1 MEKSQMEIRR
11 ATLPGSYMFKIQK
24 FSLLSEFA
32 RMSNNMVQCFDSPE
46 FESDGH
52 KWRLSIYPNG
62 NKKLGVEDHVSAYL
76 VAADANIDSA
86 GINVTFKMFVYDH
99 IHDNFL
105 TVQDNEVRRFHGL
118 KKEWGFARLISLD
131 KFKDADNGYLV
142 NECCVF
148 GVEIF
153 VLTPGVRSGNMLMI
167 KEPSDGIFT
176 CQLDRFST
184 LSEVVSKEF
193 QVQGHGWKLEIFPK
207 GNSSGKGTHLSM
219 FIRPSGGSH
228 KLYIRCVLRVR
239 DQVDGKHCENT
250 LSYCFAEPYLG
261 YGFPKFISLSDL
273 KDKAKG
279 FILNGSLIAEVEVKL
294 ISKDASC

>member
-1 MEKSQMEIRR
+1 MEKSQIEIRR
-11 ATLPGSYMFKIQK
+11 ATLPGSYMFKIQT

-32 RMSNNMVQCFDSPE
+32 RMSDSKVQCFDSPE
-46 FESDGH
+46 FVSDGH

-62 NKKLGVEDHVSAYL
+62 NKKLEVEDHVSAYL
-76 VAADANIDSA
+76 VAADADIDSV
-86 GINVTFKMFVYDH
+86 INVTFKMFIYDH
-99 IHDNFL
+99 FNDNFL

-118 KKEWGFARLISLD
+118 KKEWGFDRLISLN
-131 KFKDADNGYLV
+131 KFKDVDNGYLV
-142 NECCVF
+142 NDCCVF

-153 VLTPGVRSGNMLMI
+153 VIPSVVRSGNLLMI

-176 CQLDRFST
+176 WQLDSFSIS
-184 LSEVVSKEF
+184 SEVVTKEF
-193 QVQGHGWKLEIFPK
+193 EVQGHQLKLEIYPK
-207 GNSSGKGTHLSM
+207 GDSSGKGTHLSI
-219 FIRPSGGSH
+219 FLRPSGGSH
-228 KLYIRCVLRVR
+228 KLYVKYVLRVR

-250 LSYCFAEPYLG
+250 ISYCFAEPYLG
-261 YGFPKFISLSDL
+261 YGFPKFISLSDF